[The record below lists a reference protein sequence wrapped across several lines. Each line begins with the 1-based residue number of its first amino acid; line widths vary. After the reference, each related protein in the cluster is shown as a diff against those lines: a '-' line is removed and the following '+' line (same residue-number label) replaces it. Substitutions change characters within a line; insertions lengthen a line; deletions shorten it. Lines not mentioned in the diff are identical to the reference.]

1 MVETNKTTGM
11 KDIWEAS
18 RDGDLNRVQYLI
30 EFEKVN
36 INQSDNV
43 NIHLFLFISL
53 YFSLNSLVWI
63 YFNSLCL

>member
-1 MVETNKTTGM
+1 MVETKITTGM

-30 EFEKVN
+30 EFDKVN

-53 YFSLNSLVWI
+53 
-63 YFNSLCL
+63 